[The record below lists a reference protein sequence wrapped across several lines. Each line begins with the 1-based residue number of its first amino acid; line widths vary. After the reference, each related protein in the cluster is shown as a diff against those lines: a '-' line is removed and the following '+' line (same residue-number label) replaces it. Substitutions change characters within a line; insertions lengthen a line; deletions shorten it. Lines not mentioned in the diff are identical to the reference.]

1 MKQENYKEVPISAAE
16 QIAKD
21 FDKQEVIV
29 LSVDREMN
37 KVHITTYGINKH
49 YCKNA
54 EITGDFLAEVLQVK
68 QPELYGELIERAKAI
83 WKNRKIPNDRR
94 KRTDR

>member
-1 MKQENYKEVPISAAE
+1 MKQENYKEVPVSAAKT
-16 QIAKD
+16 IAEK

-29 LSVDREMN
+29 LTVDREFN
-37 KVHITTYGINKH
+37 KVHITTYGENKH

-68 QPELYGELIERAKAI
+68 QPEIYGELIERAKEI
-83 WKNRKIPNDRR
+83 WKNRKPSER
-94 KRTDR
+94 